1 MENNLQA
8 SDLLDKLNQA
18 LMKGSAQDISRAV
31 QNILQT
37 SGDGSVIQGAIN
49 ILEPWLFNSNA
60 YYLAKFLFLLYD
72 KLGNDCMARF
82 YLQYCYEE
90 LSTQSAFIS
99 TINKYLSLTP
109 RAMKNNYFTHD
120 GDFSYTFEG
129 QEKKYGIHS
138 FSNEIGHNLTLLI
151 TPYGSI
157 ILDCGAKC
165 SSGDQAYISRSDL
178 VSFLTVYGVTI
189 DDVVGVLISH
199 AHLDHYGSISSLLDV
214 GISPLRF
221 YADERT
227 KKIIRDATGE
237 RNIEGARPIS
247 SFFVANQK
255 IQIHSYDNGHIL
267 GSQLFVIRF
276 DDKTVV
282 FTGDFCL
289 HSQQTVPGLDLTKL
303 CEDEFVA
310 AGIDCLVTESTY
322 GNNVSNILPYQDAE
336 SALLLIIDKLIC
348 NGYKVF
354 LPAFAVG
361 RSQELTILLSQKY
374 RLLIDGLS
382 IKLTQTYERL
392 LDSKI
397 ATSNVKYSTGNNS
410 KVDNFDFNDI
420 IIASSGMISENSTS
434 AKYIE
439 ELFESKQRVAIIRT
453 GYLDSSEESYGYSIL
468 QGWKKQGGLLFDV
481 SLSAHASYDELF
493 SLINTLL
500 PSNVIAI
507 HGSGITHTAWDEH
520 ETDTKPN
527 PSENNSFSEDVSTD
541 NSITISDPLV
551 LNRWKNAVKIGA
563 SIISSGKSLE
573 SSTSFQTAFKLLVKS
588 LKNSAHNESIL
599 QKMNECDSIDA
610 LFAFL
615 KNSISLD
622 STVTAEE
629 TTDTIESM
637 PSSDMKEYRLFDI
650 ADVFWGEKII
660 GKDRQISGSVCKIL
674 RPKHILE
681 NTIHFE
687 KQGEYCCSQEWLEQN
702 GKTHQ
707 AMIQLGD
714 IIVRATGRNN
724 YAIVNQDLG
733 TVVAGH
739 NVLVIRAKTGC
750 KKLLAQVISSSEWNA
765 IFSKDRNLDVDVL
778 SNLVFYIDGEP
789 EVIESEAKNAFQP
802 THANKETINTDVVVP
817 QIKKNSPEWSAS
829 STLYVHKGTIRCQRE
844 SHDVIQ
850 ATAVLVGR
858 NESNI
863 QLSVNYCRDCDKF
876 FINYVSYEEYRK
888 RYGFLIGNIILDDEG
903 KPLYGDIALAEA
915 SPLKLCGYSVNQQD
929 DFSRETRRYII
940 RKIISLGV
948 MSKSEVIRYLEYF
961 ITMNGKRRGNEI
973 AVSKWKDDLAYTLSI
988 DFENQSKFNIT
999 KIARY

>member
-37 SGDGSVIQGAIN
+37 SVDCSVLQGAIN

-72 KLGNDCMARF
+72 KSGNDCMARF

-90 LSTQSAFIS
+90 LSTQSAYIS

-109 RAMKNNYFTHD
+109 RAMKSKYFTHD
-120 GDFSYTFEG
+120 GDFSYIFEG

-151 TPYGSI
+151 TPYGSL

-165 SSGDQAYISRSDL
+165 SSGEQAYISRSDL

-189 DDVVGVLISH
+189 DEVVGVLISH

-289 HSQQTVPGLDLTKL
+289 HSQQTVPGLDLPKL

-439 ELFESKQRVAIIRT
+439 ELFDSKQRVAIIRT

-493 SLINTLL
+493 SLINTLA

-507 HGSGITHTAWDEH
+507 HGSGITHTEWDET
-520 ETDTKPN
+520 ENDTE
-527 PSENNSFSEDVSTD
+527 PSSCENNSFDEDTST
-541 NSITISDPLV
+541 NSSFIISDPLV

-563 SIISSGKSLE
+563 SIISSGKALE
-573 SSTSFQTAFKLLVKS
+573 SSTSFQTAFKLLIKS
-588 LKNSAHNESIL
+588 LKSSVNNESIL
-599 QKMNECDSIDA
+599 QKMNECDSIDT

-615 KNSISLD
+615 KSVLELN
-622 STVTAEE
+622 TPVTEAE
-629 TTDTIESM
+629 TIDAIEAPHSNL
-637 PSSDMKEYRLFDI
+637 KEYRLIDI
-650 ADVFWGEKII
+650 ADIFWGEKII
-660 GKDRQISGSVCKIL
+660 GKDRLIAGSTCKIL
-674 RPKHILE
+674 RPKHIIE
-681 NTIHFE
+681 NKIHFE
-687 KQGEYCCSQEWLEQN
+687 KRGEYCCSQEWLEQN
-702 GKTHQ
+702 GKTHR
-707 AMIQLGD
+707 AMVQLGD

-724 YAIVNQDLG
+724 YAVVNQELG

-739 NVLVIRAKTGC
+739 NVLVIRAKPGC
-750 KKLLAQVISSSEWNA
+750 KKMLSQVISSSDWDS
-765 IFSKDRNLDVDVL
+765 IFSKDRSIDVEML
-778 SNLVFYIDGEP
+778 SALVFCIDGEP
-789 EVIESEAKNAFQP
+789 EVVEPVTKTTFQP
-802 THANKETINTDVVVP
+802 THTNKETMRTDVVIPPV
-817 QIKKNSPEWSAS
+817 KKSSPEWSAS